1 MNETAGKIIRVES
14 QTAFNDIQE
23 ETNIVTSIFP
33 YSHWISL
40 CDWIFRDLQKPWKV
54 LVNELWLPNR
64 WPGLFPKLAP
74 YVLFDFKGKFAK
86 IFVKLV
92 FSRPSKD

>member
-1 MNETAGKIIRVES
+1 MNETAEKIIRVES

-40 CDWIFRDLQKPWKV
+40 CD
-54 LVNELWLPNR
+54 
-64 WPGLFPKLAP
+64 
-74 YVLFDFKGKFAK
+74 
-86 IFVKLV
+86 
-92 FSRPSKD
+92 